1 MIIWLTGQPNS
12 GKTTIGMRLQR
23 KFIAWQYQTIHLD
36 GDVWRNM
43 TLNHD
48 YSDEGRRR
56 NLDMA
61 MAVAWT
67 LNSEDMIVIC
77 SFVSPYRDMRERLKT
92 SGADVLEVYLHTTRS
107 HDVKDAFRPDYQ
119 HPLTNFLDIDTD
131 HQIDECV
138 VRILDVAADRLQRA
152 ALLSRKLEERKGLS
166 I

>member
-1 MIIWLTGQPNS
+1 MIIWLTGQPNA

-23 KFIAWQYQTIHLD
+23 KFIAWQYQSILLD

-48 YSDEGRRR
+48 YSEEGRRR

-67 LNSEDMIVIC
+67 LNSTDQIVIC

-92 SGADVLEVYLHTTRS
+92 SGAEVLEVYLHTTRT
-107 HDVKDAFRPDYQ
+107 HEVKDTYRPDYQ

-131 HQIDECV
+131 RPLDECV

-152 ALLSRKLEERKGLS
+152 YFQARASEDNQLTG